1 MFPGIDNSG
10 CLFHFNQAVLRNF
23 NSIGLK
29 SAYEDKPVN
38 PATGRRGASETKKHI
53 RRACAL
59 AFVSVQDVP
68 AAWDKVSQQFPV
80 TPEFDRFVTYFERTW
95 VGKRNTNPIYAI
107 NKWNMR
113 DRVLNSLLTVLSL
126 SNPSCPLK
134 IGDKSVELLRN
145 LAPGRDIL
153 YMDRL
158 RAKARLSCCVSWF
171 LMQIIFLVQ
180 CLTLKYP
187 VHVIQPTKF
196 GKIVFLGHGTTCHVI
211 M

>member
-1 MFPGIDNSG
+1 MVARLAEKRSYMGWNLG
-10 CLFHFNQAVLRNF
+10 KKC
-23 NSIGLK
+23 
-29 SAYEDKPVN
+29 N
-38 PATGRRGASETKKHI
+38 P
-53 RRACAL
+53 L
-59 AFVSVQDVP
+59 
-68 AAWDKVSQQFPV
+68 
-80 TPEFDRFVTYFERTW
+80 
-95 VGKRNTNPIYAI
+95 YAI

-113 DRVLNSLLTVLSL
+113 NRVLNSLLTVLSL

-145 LAPGRDIL
+145 LAPGSRDIL

-187 VHVIQPTKF
+187 VHVIRPINF
-196 GKIVFLGHGTTCHVI
+196 GEMVLWGHGTTC
-211 M
+211 MLLP